1 MKPEHNQHQLKCL
14 SGLPILSLKMN
25 LFSDDEDTKIYA
37 FLDLNENVYEA
48 DDSRISIIDFI
59 ILLMSSS

>member
-1 MKPEHNQHQLKCL
+1 
-14 SGLPILSLKMN
+14 MN

-37 FLDLNENVYEA
+37 FLGLNENVYEA

>member
-1 MKPEHNQHQLKCL
+1 
-14 SGLPILSLKMN
+14 MN

-37 FLDLNENVYEA
+37 SLDLNENVYEV

-59 ILLMSSS
+59 TLLMSSS

>member
-14 SGLPILSLKMN
+14 SGLPIFSLKMN

>member
-1 MKPEHNQHQLKCL
+1 
-14 SGLPILSLKMN
+14 MN

-37 FLDLNENVYEA
+37 SLDLNENVYEA

-59 ILLMSSS
+59 TLLMSSS